1 VRPEGTLEIGISI
14 FNMLIACG
22 VYAYCIGRIMQIFD
36 ELNKTEQILTKN
48 MYVINNYLQ
57 K

>member
-1 VRPEGTLEIGISI
+1 MRPEGTLEIGISI